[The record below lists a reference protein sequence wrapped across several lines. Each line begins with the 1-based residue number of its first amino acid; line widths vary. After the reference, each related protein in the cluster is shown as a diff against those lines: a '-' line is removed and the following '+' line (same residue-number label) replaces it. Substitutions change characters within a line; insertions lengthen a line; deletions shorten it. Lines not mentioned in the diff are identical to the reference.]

1 MTPSVLLNIQGSPIQ
16 FSGLKSGAV
25 RARLGHIGV
34 KKGRGKAALFVQFV
48 SSLRGFQEKGFQ
60 ETSSR
65 LLLGDR
71 FALDYSRRIMYFP
84 LRASIRTGDSARQ
97 GQHFLL
103 PRAIFFSLSL
113 LYEMNTSIP
122 TSVAG
127 LYLHASAVETRKGA
141 LVFCGESTFGKSTI
155 SEKLLTPFPKL
166 EDDQVLIRM
175 STSARGTKPEVLVF
189 GKGLR
194 RLRNR
199 RVKDAI
205 PIAGIFW
212 LKKSPDFAIESMDRA
227 TFASKIFSPMIN
239 WTEPQAV
246 IRRLKALR
254 TLLDAVP
261 CAELSFA
268 KESAPLIKLLR
279 DRGFA

>member
-1 MTPSVLLNIQGSPIQ
+1 MCMTPSVLLNIHGSPIQ
-16 FSGLKSGAV
+16 FSGLKTSALLSRLGAV
-25 RARLGHIGV
+25 GV
-34 KKGRGKAALFVQFV
+34 KAGRGNAALFVQFV
-48 SSLRGFQEKGFQ
+48 SSLRGFREKGFQ

-71 FALDYSRRIMYFP
+71 FALDYSQRIMYFP
-84 LRASIRTGDSARQ
+84 LRASIRTGNSTRQ

-103 PRAIFFSLSL
+103 PRAVFFSLSL
-113 LYEMNTSIP
+113 LYEMNASIP
-122 TSVAG
+122 ASIAG

-166 EDDQVLIRM
+166 EDDQTLIRM
-175 STSARGTKPEVLVF
+175 RATPCGTKPEVLIF
-189 GKGLR
+189 RKSNR
-194 RLRNR
+194 RL
-199 RVKDAI
+199 KDAV
-205 PIAGIFW
+205 PLAGIFW
-212 LKKSPDFAIESMDRA
+212 LKKSPLFAIEPMDRA
-227 TFASKIFSPMIN
+227 TFASKIFSPMVN

-246 IRRLKALR
+246 IRRLKLLR
-254 TLLDAVP
+254 ALLDAVP

-279 DRGFA
+279 DSGFA